1 MSRYGSPNV
10 DAVLVGGYNLVAYL
24 TSIGSVRK
32 GAVLEER
39 TALNDDWRKHGDTT
53 LREYSMGPYEGWYD
67 DTATTGILARI
78 DAELGT
84 TAVICE
90 LRDTNTI
97 GKSFVGMADA
107 WFENFERMITVGESH
122 KVSVTFAGSA
132 EQDNGIILHALSTET
147 ANFDTEGA
155 SSQDAGASSSA
166 GGAGYVQLT
175 ELALDTATNLA
186 LFVRHSADDVTYA
199 NLVTFTPRT
208 AIGAERKAVT
218 GTVNRHL
225 AVKGT
230 WTGGA
235 GASSSATVMIG
246 FARY

>member
-1 MSRYGSPNV
+1 MSQYGSPHV
-10 DAVLVGGYNLVAYL
+10 DAVLVGGYNLVSYL
-24 TSIGSVRK
+24 TGIGSVRK
-32 GAVLEER
+32 AAVLEER
-39 TALNDDWRKHGDTT
+39 TVLNDDWRKHGDTT

-67 DTATTGILARI
+67 DTATSGIVARI

-90 LRDTNTI
+90 LRNTNTI
-97 GKSFVGMADA
+97 GKQFVGMADA
-107 WFENFERMITVGESH
+107 WFQDYERMITIGESH
-122 KVSVTFAGSA
+122 KVSVTFQGSA
-132 EQDNGIILHALSTET
+132 SQDNGIILHALAAQT

-155 SSQDAGASSSA
+155 SSQDAGASSA
-166 GGAGYVQLT
+166 NGGAGYAQVTALT
-175 ELALDTATNLA
+175 LGSATNLA

-199 NLVTFTPRT
+199 NLVTFTVRT
-208 AIGAERKAVT
+208 AIGAQCSIVT

-225 AVKGT
+225 AAKGT

-235 GASSSATVMIG
+235 GGGSTATVFIG